1 MLVPKSRSGTLEP
14 HGDCNRGGQYPYFE
28 QWIISTHIHLLILN
42 EIGCFIWLQPCF
54 IYIRTNEA
62 TRQTKMSGQEQ
73 LKVALCGKNS
83 SGMTSAKVRVYGY
96 TSANSPFF
104 KEAKALKASA
114 NGCLL
119 ILNAA
124 VSR

>member
-1 MLVPKSRSGTLEP
+1 
-14 HGDCNRGGQYPYFE
+14 
-28 QWIISTHIHLLILN
+28 
-42 EIGCFIWLQPCF
+42 
-54 IYIRTNEA
+54 
-62 TRQTKMSGQEQ
+62 MSGQEQ
-73 LKVALCGKNS
+73 LKVALGGKNS

-124 VSR
+124 VSRGEKLLLMNAGSPNAAEAEIVSTRSLAAQLFEVEVSFPAPQPDFWPVAAAL